1 LYNELYK
8 VWKAEK
14 TSEHP
19 QPLPSDFY
27 NRSAA
32 YMKGVNEIRASN
44 NVNAMQGRLAL
55 REKQVAERLLEEI
68 KMARL
73 QKIADSSLKG
83 KPINL
88 HDLTDNE
95 KTLAESL
102 KAFAA
107 TFSELRIQSVGVE
120 SSTAGMELTIVRF
133 LEDAPEVV
141 GVDMKI
147 YGPYKKED
155 VGSLPKQNADVF
167 VKQGVAKPIG
177 AK

>member
-1 LYNELYK
+1 LYNELYR
-8 VWKAEK
+8 VWKTEK

-32 YMKGVNEIRASN
+32 YLKGLNEIGASN
-44 NVNAMQGRLAL
+44 NANALQHRLTL
-55 REKQVAERLLEEI
+55 KEKQVAERLLEEI
-68 KMARL
+68 KMTRL

-102 KAFAA
+102 KASAA
-107 TFSELRIQSVGVE
+107 TFSEVRTQSVGVE
-120 SSTAGMELTIVRF
+120 SSTAGMKLTIVRF
-133 LEDAPEVV
+133 LEDTPEVV

-155 VGSLPKQNADVF
+155 VGALPKQNAEVF
-167 VKQGVAKPIG
+167 VKQGAAKPID